1 MEGLIL
7 ALGFVGLAIAI
18 LTPLTKTGTT
28 VTATGFL
35 LYFYLVGLESWLP
48 IILFMAGLLLIIMEV
63 FIPDF
68 GIVGILGVLS
78 LIVGLYWTIEDLGKT
93 IQDLGIAII
102 LSAMIVIYL
111 IRKGYSLENINKLI
125 LKANVVDTKKSSE
138 SETENKTKEDI
149 IKPGLTGVTQTVLR
163 PSGKAT
169 FDIENS
175 THYDVL
181 SSEGHIPEGSSIV
194 IEKVQGTKIVVKKE
208 N

>member
-111 IRKGYSLENINKLI
+111 IRK
-125 LKANVVDTKKSSE
+125 
-138 SETENKTKEDI
+138 
-149 IKPGLTGVTQTVLR
+149 
-163 PSGKAT
+163 
-169 FDIENS
+169 
-175 THYDVL
+175 
-181 SSEGHIPEGSSIV
+181 EGPLGNE
-194 IEKVQGTKIVVKKE
+194 
-208 N
+208 